1 MNSTYLNI
9 LVQDKVKFWRN
20 LIVQCRIAGGTAKYR
35 TIIWQTESIQI
46 LCISR
51 LVVFKVRQ
59 LNINAS
65 SLRLFKLVGPTVV
78 KNGYASGNAV

>member
-9 LVQDKVKFWRN
+9 LVQDKFWRN

-35 TIIWQTESIQI
+35 TIIWQTESIQV

-51 LVVFKVRQ
+51 LVVFKVR
-59 LNINAS
+59 
-65 SLRLFKLVGPTVV
+65 
-78 KNGYASGNAV
+78 